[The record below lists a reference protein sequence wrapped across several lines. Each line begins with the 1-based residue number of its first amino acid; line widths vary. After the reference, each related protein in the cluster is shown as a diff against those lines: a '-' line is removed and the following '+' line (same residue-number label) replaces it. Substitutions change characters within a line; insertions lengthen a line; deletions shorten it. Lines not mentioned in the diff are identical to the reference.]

1 MKDTNGNDFTFFDW
15 LKQIQGNKK
24 PWSSFTEE
32 HHKQFNT
39 YLIHRYISMYEP
51 YIEIVNYAQS
61 IPQNDKE
68 KIYQFYCDMIPKN
81 NIWLKYIKSTKK
93 KINEDVLKYIS
104 EYYMVSFGEAEDY
117 IYILGK
123 SGVESILQKYGVEEK
138 QIKKLIKEIK

>member
-1 MKDTNGNDFTFFDW
+1 
-15 LKQIQGNKK
+15 
-24 PWSSFTEE
+24 
-32 HHKQFNT
+32 
-39 YLIHRYISMYEP
+39 MYEP

-68 KIYQFYCDMIPKN
+68 KIYQFYCDIIPKN

-123 SGVESILQKYGVEEK
+123 NGVESILQKYGIEEK
-138 QIKKLIKEIK
+138 QIKKLIKEIKI